1 MMVSLSD
8 LLDRFR
14 QVRAATEAVCA
25 PLSPE
30 DAVVQSMPE
39 ASPAK
44 WHLAHTSW
52 FFETFLLTDP
62 KIGCPPFDPAF
73 GYLFNSYYEAVG
85 PRHPRPRRGLLTRPT
100 LGEVYGYR
108 SHVDVA
114 VEERLQRLGEED
126 RHRLFPVLEL
136 GLNHEQ
142 QHLELILT
150 DIKHAFAQNPLR
162 PVYREEPVPAA
173 AGEIPPA
180 SWTTFPAGVYS
191 IGHAGAGFAFDN
203 ETPRHRVFLEKF
215 EVASRPVTCGEFLTF
230 VDDGGYARPELWL
243 SDGWHTHQAH
253 VWESPSYWER
263 HTTCWRQFTL
273 GGTREVNPA
282 EPVCH
287 VSFYEADAFARW
299 AGARLPTEAEW
310 EVAAPEI
317 LAAADPFAP
326 ARLHPAPLTADC
338 HSHPTAAGAVWEWT
352 QSAYAAYPGYRPAAG
367 ALGEYNGK
375 FMCNQLVLRGGSCLT
390 PRSHLR
396 FTYRNFFP
404 PETRWQFTG
413 LRLARSL

>member
-1 MMVSLSD
+1 MDD
-8 LLDRFR
+8 LLDRYH
-14 QVRAATEAVCA
+14 QVRAATEATCE

-30 DAVVQSMPE
+30 DAVVQSMPD

-52 FFETFLLTDP
+52 FFETFFLSDP
-62 KIGCPPFDPAF
+62 AIGCPPFEPAY

-100 LGEVYGYR
+100 LGEVYRYR
-108 SHVDVA
+108 AHVDA
-114 VEERLQRLGEED
+114 VISERLPRLAD
-126 RHRLFPVLEL
+126 RRLSSVVEL

-150 DIKHAFAQNPLR
+150 DIKHAFAQNPVR
-162 PVYREEPVPAA
+162 PAYAPECAPPPLTAA
-173 AGEIPPA
+173 EIPPA
-180 SWTTFPAGVYS
+180 SWTTFAAGVYS
-191 IGHAGAGFAFDN
+191 IGHAGVGFAFDN
-203 ETPRHRVFLEKF
+203 EGPRHRFYLE
-215 EVASRPVTCGEFLTF
+215 EIAVATRPVTCGEYLAFMG
-230 VDDGGYARPELWL
+230 DGGYERPDLWL
-243 SDGWHTHQAH
+243 ADGWHTRQ
-253 VWESPSYWER
+253 VQSWESPLYWER
-263 HTTCWRQFTL
+263 HNSCWKVFTL
-273 GGTREVNPA
+273 GGTRDVNPA

-310 EVAAPEI
+310 EVAAPEVPTT
-317 LAAADPFAP
+317 ADPFAP

-338 HSHPTAAGAVWEWT
+338 HSHPAAAGAVWEWT

-396 FTYRNFFP
+396 PTYRNFFP
-404 PETRWQFTG
+404 PEARWQFTG